1 MEILNVPR
9 IVVTLVILSSI
20 LKHIVVLDNIEGHPS
35 TQITSELFPC
45 NNTLAMKHCLTTTNR
60 RSCHN
65 RSSYLYIFALVLLNA
80 NDCHPD
86 PVLRSILARYAAK
99 HVRLGLLVSLQF
111 LGHLISPSC
120 LLMYGKQSS
129 GEYFRF
135 GSLFFFFTFLAVL
148 HYWRLLAE
156 RRIKFSQYIS

>member
-1 MEILNVPR
+1 VNQTGSTRHCFVYRTLANKMEILNVPR
-9 IVVTLVILSSI
+9 IVVTLVILRSI

-99 HVRLGLLVSLQF
+99 HVHGQKLYSRLHVTIAS
-111 LGHLISPSC
+111 
-120 LLMYGKQSS
+120 YGI
-129 GEYFRF
+129 
-135 GSLFFFFTFLAVL
+135 TNTA
-148 HYWRLLAE
+148 
-156 RRIKFSQYIS
+156 